1 MQPLYWHIFS
11 KFVYRLATITHFSLS
26 IPLNTNVVGGII
38 TQTPLR
44 LPIDLT
50 FEDFFSRICAKM
62 ELDLLTA
69 KIGCKLSGNHKA
81 DAPYQLANEDEFRF
95 VMERV
100 IDKIKR
106 ARTKEVIIELFNLVS
121 CQ

>member
-11 KFVYRLATITHFSLS
+11 KFLCRLATITHFSLS

-62 ELDLLTA
+62 ELDPLTA
-69 KIGCKLSGNHKA
+69 KIGCKLSGNCKA